1 MTVEEQTNILAQI
14 LLKEAKK
21 EGMAERWLKTKII
34 LSLLATGA
42 TLAVSLAAPGAA
54 RAFRFIPKELKFD
67 DDWRTFNK
75 KYLLNTIRR
84 MEKQKVVEIVKYN
97 EKGYGII
104 KITDVGRQKLVKHS
118 VDSITIH
125 KPAIWDGLWRMV
137 FYDVSHKQAIR
148 DKFRNYLLAGGFYRL
163 QESVF
168 IHAYPCEEEIEFL
181 KNYLGIGSEVRI
193 VTATKIENDQ
203 QFKNFFGV

>member
-21 EGMAERWLKTKII
+21 EGMAERWIKTKII

-42 TLAVSLAAPGAA
+42 SLAVSLAAPGAA
-54 RAFRFIPKELKFD
+54 RVFRFIPKELKFD
-67 DDWRTFNK
+67 DEWRVFNK

-97 EKGYGII
+97 DKGYGII
-104 KITDVGRQKLVKHS
+104 KITDLGRQKLLKHS
-118 VDSITIH
+118 VENITIN
-125 KPAIWDGLWRMV
+125 KPAVWDGLWRLV
-137 FYDVSHKQAIR
+137 FYDVSHKQTIR
-148 DKFRNYLLAGGFYRL
+148 DKFRNYLLAGGFYPM

-203 QFKNFFGV
+203 QFRNFFGV

>member
-21 EGMAERWLKTKII
+21 EGMAERWIKTKII

-42 TLAVSLAAPGAA
+42 SLAVSLAAPGAA
-54 RAFRFIPKELKFD
+54 RVFRFIPKELKFD
-67 DDWRTFNK
+67 DEWRVFNK

-97 EKGYGII
+97 DKGYGII
-104 KITDVGRQKLVKHS
+104 KITDLGRQKLLKLS
-118 VDSITIH
+118 VENITIN
-125 KPAIWDGLWRMV
+125 KPAVWDGLWRLV
-137 FYDVSHKQAIR
+137 FYDVSYKQTIR
-148 DKFRNYLLAGGFYRL
+148 DKFRNYLLAGGFYPM

-203 QFKNFFGV
+203 QYRNFFGV